1 MGADA
6 EAPLDDEAYLRKF
19 VDFLGTQPAGQ
30 DLDLGGVAPGM
41 RRDELGISSLNVIM
55 LVMAYLKKNG
65 APGVRFS
72 PRWVARLENVDGIL
86 TVLREIDE
94 TALAKATTTT

>member
-1 MGADA
+1 MGSDVTAATDSDADLA
-6 EAPLDDEAYLRKF
+6 KL
-19 VDFLGTQPAGQ
+19 VDFLGTQEVVAGLN
-30 DLDLGGVAPGM
+30 LDGMARGM
-41 RRDELGISSLNVIM
+41 RREELGISSLNIIM

-72 PRWVARLENVDGIL
+72 PGWVASLENVDGIL

-94 TALAKATTTT
+94 TALASATTT